1 MGWVGIG
8 INARIEIEQERG
20 AYKENSREEI
30 EATFERV
37 EIYVEGERQSRE
49 RQRRKT
55 EDQAR
60 EREMSR
66 ATGERAQTE
75 LRKSELAR

>member
-8 INARIEIEQERG
+8 INARIEIEQGRG
-20 AYKENSREEI
+20 AYRENTREEI

-37 EIYVEGERQSRE
+37 EIYVEGERHLERQSRE

-55 EDQAR
+55 EDRRPSAR
-60 EREMSR
+60 
-66 ATGERAQTE
+66 A
-75 LRKSELAR
+75 